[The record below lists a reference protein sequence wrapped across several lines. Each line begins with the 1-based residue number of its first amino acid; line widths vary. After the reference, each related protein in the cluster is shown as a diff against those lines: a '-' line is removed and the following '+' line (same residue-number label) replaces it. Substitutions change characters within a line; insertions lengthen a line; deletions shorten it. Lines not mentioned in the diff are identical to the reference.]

1 MRAMATNDEQFKYAV
16 AFSFCFGDEPQAIEL
31 NDLIQDRFST
41 FLYSRRQEALA
52 GTDGEES
59 FSRVYATEARLVV
72 VFLREKWGTT
82 PFTRIEQ
89 TAIRNRAFN
98 KGYDF
103 TLFIPR
109 EQPIKMPDW
118 LPKTCLW
125 HDWTRWGAKGAASVI
140 EARVAEL
147 GAKPREETVLDH
159 AARMNR
165 EAQFQRRRTE
175 FLRSPDAIKQ
185 SDDSF
190 YKMAAEFERLRDEL
204 AKMGGESISVRRS
217 GLEMVV
223 AGFGHALSFYWQR
236 YANSVE
242 DCELR
247 IALWDGHP
255 RFPGAMII
263 DEPNRLASRIFHFEL
278 SRSGHGVWIEP
289 SKKDRQYSGEELAS
303 MLLKWIMERG
313 AKTRR

>member
-1 MRAMATNDEQFKYAV
+1 MSDEQFKYDV
-16 AFSFCFGDEPQAIEL
+16 AFSFCFEDEPQAIEL

-41 FLYSRRQEALA
+41 FLYSRRQEVLA

-59 FSRVYATEARLVV
+59 FSRVYGTEARFVV

-109 EQPIKMPDW
+109 EQPAKMPEW
-118 LPKTCLW
+118 LPKTRLW
-125 HDWTRWGAKGAASVI
+125 HDWSRWGAKGAASVI
-140 EARVAEL
+140 EARIAEL

-165 EAQFQRRRTE
+165 EAEFQKRRKE
-175 FLRSPDAIKQ
+175 YLRSPDGVRQ
-185 SDDSF
+185 SDESF
-190 YKMAAEFERLRDEL
+190 YRMGAEFERLRDEL
-204 AKMGGESISVRRS
+204 AKMGGEQSIRVRRS

-236 YANSVE
+236 YANAVD

-247 IALWDGHP
+247 VALWNGHP
-255 RFPGAMII
+255 PFPGVRII
-263 DEPNRLASRIFHFEL
+263 EEPSRLASRIFHFEL
-278 SRSGHGVWIEP
+278 SRSGHGVWIEAQ
-289 SKKDRQYSGEELAS
+289 KKDREYSGEELAA
-303 MLLKWIMERG
+303 MLLRWLMDRG